1 MPKGR
6 DSLSTDLDFDYRL
19 GVRVAAPVG
28 ESIVYR
34 DPVEDEEDR
43 AAVEPSAEGGIKL
56 GLYQRD
62 DHIH

>member
-1 MPKGR
+1 M
-6 DSLSTDLDFDYRL
+6 DFDDRL
-19 GVRVAAPVG
+19 GVRAAAPVG

-43 AAVEPSAEGGIKL
+43 AAVEPSAEETVKEEEGGVEL

-62 DHIH
+62 DHVH